1 MRPHSYRSFAEPLAI
16 NAEALPEFLAFVYLD
31 DDEHEHRISF
41 AELHER
47 ALGVAHDLLASAQP
61 GDRALLL
68 LPPGLDYV
76 ATIFGCFYAG
86 IIGVSAPPPQPRR
99 LERTLA
105 RLLKIAESAGTST
118 VITTAPFSDLARG
131 VIPAG
136 HQLLD
141 ARWLA
146 ADASGSSTDTSV
158 IADPDPTDVA
168 FLQYTSGST
177 ADPRGVRLTHANLL
191 DNSRFIAAEF
201 DHDPELSLGFN
212 WIPPFHD
219 MGLIGAILQPVY
231 FGGLH
236 VDEAA
241 QGRDPDRAASVL
253 VSPLAVV
260 KRPIRWL
267 QGISRYRATTSGGPN
282 FFYDMCVQRIAEKDC
297 DEHLDLSSWEV
308 AFNGAEPIRSDTM
321 LAFSEKFG
329 PHGFRSTAFF
339 PVYGLAEATLMVT
352 SPSKSKRP
360 MTQSFAAEALLENR
374 AIPTRDSRDPMLVGC
389 GSPDSYHRVEIV
401 NPETAALTGHGEI
414 GEIWVSG
421 PSVADGYWSSG
432 DADAGRHF
440 GTVLADTNG
449 SDRFLRTGDLGVIHE
464 GELFVMGRI
473 SDLIILRGRN
483 HHPHDIE
490 ALAELT
496 EPILIPHAS
505 AAFELQSSNGE
516 PWVALLA
523 ESKSTDADA
532 LQQALAVVRI
542 KVAEEL
548 ELPLALVAICE
559 RGAIPKTTSGKIQRR
574 LCRTLLLAG
583 ELEIVAEWRSPAL
596 AEASAA

>member
-1 MRPHSYRSFAEPLAI
+1 VSPRSYRSFAEPVAV
-16 NAEALPEFLAFVYLD
+16 NAEALPEFLAFIYID
-31 DDEHEHRISF
+31 DDEREHRMTF

-47 ALGVAHDLLASAQP
+47 ALGVAHDLLASAKP

-86 IIGVSAPPPQPRR
+86 VIGVSAPPPQPRR
-99 LERTLA
+99 LERTLG

-118 VITTAPFSDLARG
+118 VITTAPFADLARG
-131 VIPAG
+131 VIPTD
-136 HQLLD
+136 HPLLD
-141 ARWLA
+141 ARWLT
-146 ADASGSSTDTSV
+146 ADTSGSSTDTSV
-158 IADPDPTDVA
+158 IAKPDPSDVA

-201 DHDPELSLGFN
+201 DHDPALSLGFN

-241 QGRDPDRAASVL
+241 RGRNPDRAASVL

-282 FFYDMCVQRIAEKDC
+282 FFYDLCVQRIAEDDC
-297 DEHLDLSSWEV
+297 ENLDLSSWEV

-321 LAFSEKFG
+321 LAFSERFA
-329 PHGFRSTAFF
+329 PHGFSPNAFF

-352 SPSKSKRP
+352 APSKSQQPTIQR
-360 MTQSFAAEALLENR
+360 FAADGLLEHR
-374 AIPTRDSRDPMLVGC
+374 ALPTDDSSDPLLVGC
-389 GSPDSYHRVEIV
+389 GSPDSRHRVEIV
-401 NPETAALTGHGEI
+401 NPTTAALAEQGEI

-440 GTVLADTNG
+440 GATF
-449 SDRFLRTGDLGVIHE
+449 SDANDPTRFLRTGDLGVIHQ
-464 GELFVMGRI
+464 GELFVMGRM
-473 SDLIILRGRN
+473 SDLIILKGRN

-490 ALAELT
+490 ALAEAI
-496 EPILIPHAS
+496 EPLLIPHAS
-505 AAFELQSSNGE
+505 AAFELQSSSGE
-516 PWVALLA
+516 LCVALVA
-523 ESKSTDADA
+523 ESRSTDADA
-532 LQQALAVVRI
+532 LQRALAVVRI

-548 ELPLALVAICE
+548 ELPLALAAVCE

-583 ELEIVAEWRSPAL
+583 ELEVVAEWRSPAL
-596 AEASAA
+596 AEALTA

>member
-1 MRPHSYRSFAEPLAI
+1 MRPHGYRSFAEPLAV
-16 NAEALPEFLAFVYLD
+16 NAEALPEFVAFIYLD

-86 IIGVSAPPPQPRR
+86 VIGVSAPPPQPRR
-99 LERTLA
+99 LERTLG

-118 VITTAPFSDLARG
+118 VITTAPFADAARG

-136 HQLLD
+136 HQLIE
-141 ARWLA
+141 ARWLT
-146 ADASGSSTDTSV
+146 ADTSPSSTDTSV
-158 IADPDPTDVA
+158 IANPDPTDVA

-177 ADPRGVRLTHANLL
+177 ADPRGVRLSHANLL
-191 DNSRFIAAEF
+191 DNSRFIAEEF

-231 FGGLH
+231 FGGFH
-236 VDEAA
+236 VDDAIR
-241 QGRDPDRAASVL
+241 GRDPDRAASVL

-282 FFYDMCVQRIAEKDC
+282 FSYDMCVQRIRAEDC
-297 DEHLDLSSWEV
+297 EGLDLSSWEV
-308 AFNGAEPIRSDTM
+308 AFNGAEPIRADTM
-321 LAFSEKFG
+321 MAFSEKFG
-329 PHGFRSTAFF
+329 PHGFRSSTFF
-339 PVYGLAEATLMVT
+339 PVYGLAESTLMVT
-352 SPSKSKRP
+352 SPSKSAAPR
-360 MTQSFAAEALLENR
+360 TERFEAEALLENR
-374 AIPTRDSRDPMLVGC
+374 AIPSSESGDPLLVGC
-389 GSPDSYHRVEIV
+389 GSPDDRHRVEIV
-401 NPETAALTGHGEI
+401 NPDTRALAAQGEI

-421 PSVADGYWSSG
+421 PSVADGYWSGG
-432 DADAGRHF
+432 DADADRLF
-440 GTVLADTNG
+440 DATLAG
-449 SDRFLRTGDLGVIHE
+449 AKYPGRFLRTGDLGVMHE
-464 GELFVMGRI
+464 GELFVMGRL
-473 SDLIILRGRN
+473 SDLIILKGRN

-490 ALAELT
+490 SLAESL
-496 EPILIPHAS
+496 EPLLIPHSS
-505 AAFELQSSNGE
+505 AAFELQSGNGE
-516 PWVALLA
+516 PWVALVA

-532 LQQALAVVRI
+532 LQRAIAVVRI
-542 KVAEEL
+542 KVAEQL
-548 ELPLALVAICE
+548 ELPLALAAVCE

-574 LCRTLLLAG
+574 LCRSLLLAG
-583 ELEIVAEWRSPAL
+583 ELEIIAEWHSPAL
-596 AEASAA
+596 AEILETA

>member
-1 MRPHSYRSFAEPLAI
+1 MRPHSYRSFAEPLAV
-16 NAEALPEFLAFVYLD
+16 NAEALPEFLAFIYLD
-31 DDEHEHRISF
+31 DDEREHKISF

-47 ALGVAHDLLASAQP
+47 ALGVAHDLLASARP

-86 IIGVSAPPPQPRR
+86 VIGVSAPPPQPRR
-99 LERTLA
+99 LERTLG

-118 VITTAPFSDLARG
+118 VITTTPFADAARG

-136 HQLLD
+136 HQLID
-141 ARWLA
+141 ARWLT
-146 ADASGSSTDTSV
+146 ADTSPPSTDTSV
-158 IADPDPTDVA
+158 IANPDPTDVA

-191 DNSRFIAAEF
+191 DNSRFIAAKF

-231 FGGLH
+231 FAGFHL
-236 VDEAA
+236 DEAA
-241 QGRDPDRAASVL
+241 RGRDPDRAASVL
-253 VSPLAVV
+253 ASPLAVV

-282 FFYDMCVQRIAEKDC
+282 FSYDMCVQRIGEEDC
-297 DEHLDLSSWEV
+297 EGLDLSSWEV
-308 AFNGAEPIRSDTM
+308 AFNGAEPIRDDTM
-321 LAFSEKFG
+321 RAFFEKFG
-329 PHGFRSTAFF
+329 PHGFRSSAFF

-352 SPSKSKRP
+352 SPSKSEPPR
-360 MTQSFAAEALLENR
+360 TQRFEAKALLENR
-374 AIPTRDSRDPMLVGC
+374 AIPSRESRDPLLVGC
-389 GSPDSYHRVEIV
+389 GSPDDRHRVEIV
-401 NPETAALTGHGEI
+401 IPETRTLAAQGDV

-421 PSVADGYWSSG
+421 PSVADGYWSG
-432 DADAGRHF
+432 DANTRLFEA
-440 GTVLADTNG
+440 TLADTKDP
-449 SDRFLRTGDLGVIHE
+449 DRFLRTGDLGIIDD
-464 GELFVMGRI
+464 GELFVMGRL
-473 SDLIILRGRN
+473 SDLIILKGRN

-490 ALAELT
+490 LLAESI
-496 EPILIPHAS
+496 EPLLIPHAS
-505 AAFELQSSNGE
+505 AAFELRPGNGE
-516 PWVALLA
+516 PRVALVA
-523 ESKSTDADA
+523 ESKSTDADTLRRA
-532 LQQALAVVRI
+532 IAAVRI

-548 ELPLALVAICE
+548 ELPLALAAICE

-574 LCRTLLLAG
+574 LCRSLLLAG
-583 ELEIVAEWRSPAL
+583 ELEIIAQWRSPAL
-596 AEASAA
+596 TEALETA

>member
-1 MRPHSYRSFAEPLAI
+1 MRPRSYRNFAEPLAI
-16 NAEALPEFLAFVYLD
+16 SAEGMPDFLAFIYVD
-31 DDEHEHRISF
+31 DDQREHKITF

-47 ALGVAHDLLASAQP
+47 ALGVAHDLLASARP
-61 GDRALLL
+61 GDTALLL

-86 IIGVSAPPPQPRR
+86 VIGVSAPPPQPRR
-99 LERTLA
+99 LERTLG

-118 VITTAPFSDLARG
+118 VITTTPFTDLARG

-146 ADASGSSTDTSV
+146 ADKCGSRTDTS
-158 IADPDPTDVA
+158 ILASPACTDVA

-201 DHDPELSLGFN
+201 GIDPELSLGFN

-231 FGGLH
+231 FAGLH
-236 VDEAA
+236 AAEAA
-241 QGRDPDRAASVL
+241 QGRDPARATSVL

-267 QGISRYRATTSGGPN
+267 QGISHYRATTSGGPN
-282 FFYDMCVQRIAEKDC
+282 FFYDMCVERIANEDC
-297 DEHLDLSSWEV
+297 EHLDLSSWEV

-321 LAFSEKFG
+321 RAFSNRFA
-329 PHGFRSTAFF
+329 PYGFRHTSFV

-352 SPSKSKRP
+352 SPSKSRP
-360 MTQSFAAEALLENR
+360 PTTQRFASEALLENR
-374 AIPTRDSRDPMLVGC
+374 AIPTDDHDEPELVGC
-389 GSPDSYHRVEIV
+389 GSPDRNHRVEIV
-401 NPETAALTGHGEI
+401 DPETTALVGPEEI

-421 PSVADGYWSSG
+421 PSVADGYWG
-432 DADAGRHF
+432 QEEANAGRHF
-440 GTVLADTNG
+440 GATLAGEGDST
-449 SDRFLRTGDLGVIHE
+449 RFLRTGDLGVFYE
-464 GELFVMGRI
+464 GELFVMGRL
-473 SDLIILRGRN
+473 SDLIILKGRN

-490 ALAELT
+490 ALAEAT
-496 EPILIPHAS
+496 EPLLIPHAS
-505 AAFELQSSNGE
+505 AAFELQSSGNE
-516 PWVALLA
+516 PLVALIA
-523 ESKSTDADA
+523 ESTSTDSDA
-532 LQQALAVVRI
+532 LQRALAVVRI

-548 ELPLALVAICE
+548 ELPLALAAVCE

-596 AEASAA
+596 AEALPA

>member
-1 MRPHSYRSFAEPLAI
+1 VSPRSYRSFAEPLAV
-16 NAEALPEFLAFVYLD
+16 NAEALPEFLAFIYVD
-31 DDEHEHRISF
+31 DDECEHKMTF

-86 IIGVSAPPPQPRR
+86 VIGVSAPPPQPRR
-99 LERTLA
+99 LERTLG

-118 VITTAPFSDLARG
+118 VITTAPFADLARG

-141 ARWLA
+141 ARWLT
-146 ADASGSSTDTSV
+146 ADTSGSSTDMSV
-158 IADPDPTDVA
+158 IAKPDPTDVA

-241 QGRDPDRAASVL
+241 RGRDPDRAASVL

-282 FFYDMCVQRIAEKDC
+282 FFYGMCVQRIAENDC
-297 DEHLDLSSWEV
+297 EDLDLSSWEV
-308 AFNGAEPIRSDTM
+308 AFNGAEPIRSETM
-321 LAFSEKFG
+321 LAFSERFG

-352 SPSKSKRP
+352 SPSKSESPR
-360 MTQSFAAEALLENR
+360 TQRFEAEALLGHR
-374 AIPTRDSRDPMLVGC
+374 AIPSRESRDPLLVGC
-389 GSPDSYHRVEIV
+389 GSPDDRHRVEIV
-401 NPETAALTGHGEI
+401 NPETGVLAAAGEV

-421 PSVADGYWSSG
+421 PSVADGYWSG
-432 DADAGRHF
+432 DADVDRLF
-440 GTVLADTNG
+440 GARLADTKDP
-449 SDRFLRTGDLGVIHE
+449 DRFLRTGDLGIIHD
-464 GELFVMGRI
+464 GELFVMGRL
-473 SDLIILRGRN
+473 SDLIILKGRN

-490 ALAELT
+490 SLAESV
-496 EPILIPHAS
+496 EPLLIPYAS
-505 AAFELQSSNGE
+505 AAFELRSRGGE
-516 PWVALLA
+516 PLIALVA
-523 ESKSTDADA
+523 ESKSTDVEA
-532 LQQALAVVRI
+532 LQRAIAAVRI

-548 ELPLALVAICE
+548 ELPLALAAICE
-559 RGAIPKTTSGKIQRR
+559 RGAVPKTTSGKIQRR
-574 LCRTLLLAG
+574 LCRSLLVGG
-583 ELEIVAEWRSPAL
+583 ELEIIAEWRSPAL
-596 AEASAA
+596 GEALQTV

>member
-1 MRPHSYRSFAEPLAI
+1 VRPKSYRNFAEPLAI
-16 NAEALPEFLAFVYLD
+16 SAEGMPDFLAFIYVD
-31 DDEHEHRISF
+31 DDQHEHKITF

-47 ALGVAHDLLASAQP
+47 ALGVAHDLLASARP
-61 GDRALLL
+61 GDTALLL

-86 IIGVSAPPPQPRR
+86 VIGVSAPPPQPRR
-99 LERTLA
+99 LERTLG
-105 RLLKIAESAGTST
+105 RLLKIADSAGTST
-118 VITTAPFSDLARG
+118 VITTTPFADLARG
-131 VIPAG
+131 IVPAG

-146 ADASGSSTDTSV
+146 ADKCGSRTDTSV
-158 IADPDPTDVA
+158 VASPAPSDVV

-201 DHDPELSLGFN
+201 GIDPELSLGFN

-231 FGGLH
+231 FAGLH
-236 VDEAA
+236 VAEVA
-241 QGRDPDRAASVL
+241 QGRDPERATSVL

-267 QGISRYRATTSGGPN
+267 QGVSHYRATTSGGPN

-297 DEHLDLSSWEV
+297 EDLDLSSWEV

-321 LAFSEKFG
+321 RAFSDRFA
-329 PHGFRSTAFF
+329 PCGFRHTSFV

-352 SPSKSKRP
+352 SPPKLRP
-360 MTQSFAAEALLENR
+360 PTTQRFASEALLENR
-374 AIPTRDSRDPMLVGC
+374 AIPTDDHDDPELVGC
-389 GSPDSYHRVEIV
+389 GSPDGNHRVEIV
-401 NPETAALTGHGEI
+401 DPETAALAGPEEI

-421 PSVADGYWSSG
+421 PSVADGYWG
-432 DADAGRHF
+432 QEEANAGRHF
-440 GTVLADTNG
+440 GATLAG
-449 SDRFLRTGDLGVIHE
+449 ASDSTPFLRTGDLGVLHQ
-464 GELFVMGRI
+464 GELFVMGRL
-473 SDLIILRGRN
+473 SDLIILKGRN

-490 ALAELT
+490 ALAEAT
-496 EPILIPHAS
+496 EPLLVPHAS
-505 AAFELQSSNGE
+505 AAFELQSSENE
-516 PWVALLA
+516 PLVALIM
-523 ESKSTDADA
+523 ESTSADRDA
-532 LQQALAVVRI
+532 LQRALAVVRI

-548 ELPLALVAICE
+548 ELPLALAAVCE

-574 LCRTLLLAG
+574 LCRTLLIAG
-583 ELEIVAEWRSPAL
+583 ELEIVAEWRSRTL
-596 AEASAA
+596 AEALPA

>member
-1 MRPHSYRSFAEPLAI
+1 MSPRSYRSFAEPLAV
-16 NAEALPEFLAFVYLD
+16 NAEALPEFLAFIYVD
-31 DDEHEHRISF
+31 DDECEHKMTF

-86 IIGVSAPPPQPRR
+86 VIGVSAPPPQPRR
-99 LERTLA
+99 LERTLG

-118 VITTAPFSDLARG
+118 VITTAPFADLARG

-141 ARWLA
+141 ARWLT
-146 ADASGSSTDTSV
+146 ADTSGSSTDMSV
-158 IADPDPTDVA
+158 IAKPDPTDVA

-241 QGRDPDRAASVL
+241 RGRDPDRAASVL

-282 FFYDMCVQRIAEKDC
+282 FFYGMCVQRIAENDC
-297 DEHLDLSSWEV
+297 EDLDLSSWEV
-308 AFNGAEPIRSDTM
+308 AFNGAEPIRSETM
-321 LAFSEKFG
+321 LAFSERFG

-352 SPSKSKRP
+352 SPSKSESPR
-360 MTQSFAAEALLENR
+360 TQRFEAEALLGHR
-374 AIPTRDSRDPMLVGC
+374 AIPSRESRDPLLVGC
-389 GSPDSYHRVEIV
+389 GSPDDRHRVEIV
-401 NPETAALTGHGEI
+401 NPETGVLAAAGEV

-421 PSVADGYWSSG
+421 PSVADGYWSG
-432 DADAGRHF
+432 DADVDRLF
-440 GTVLADTNG
+440 GARLADTKDP
-449 SDRFLRTGDLGVIHE
+449 DRFLRTGDLGIIHD
-464 GELFVMGRI
+464 GELFVMGRL
-473 SDLIILRGRN
+473 SDLIILKGRN

-490 ALAELT
+490 SLAESV
-496 EPILIPHAS
+496 EPLLIPYAS
-505 AAFELQSSNGE
+505 AAFELRSRGGE
-516 PWVALLA
+516 PLIALVA
-523 ESKSTDADA
+523 ESKSTDVEA
-532 LQQALAVVRI
+532 LQRAIAAVRI

-548 ELPLALVAICE
+548 ELPLALAAICE
-559 RGAIPKTTSGKIQRR
+559 RGAVPKTTSGKIQRR
-574 LCRTLLLAG
+574 LCRSLLVGG
-583 ELEIVAEWRSPAL
+583 ELEIIAEWRSPAL
-596 AEASAA
+596 GEALQTV